1 MKRRLHITSL
11 SLVLSLLACTK
22 TSSNNDEVF
31 IRIANASSV
40 NFSNFVFMDK
50 DFGSIANGDT
60 TIYQQFEKVLPLPFA
75 NFVSIDSNSL
85 YIIDVAATPFLAN
98 GKYLMQVV
106 DDTLPWRYKASFIKE

>member
-1 MKRRLHITSL
+1 MKRKLHITSL

-31 IRIANASSV
+31 IRIENASSV

-60 TIYQQFEKVLPLPFA
+60 TIYLQFKKVLPLPFA

-85 YIIDVAATPFLAN
+85 YIIDVAPTPFLAN

>member
-1 MKRRLHITSL
+1 ML
-11 SLVLSLLACTK
+11 SLFACTK
-22 TSSNNDEVF
+22 TSSDNDEVF
-31 IRIANASSV
+31 VRIENASSV

-60 TIYQQFEKVLPLPFA
+60 TIYLQFKKVLPLPFA

-85 YIIDVAATPFLAN
+85 YIIDVAPTPFLAN
-98 GKYLMQVV
+98 GKYRMQVV